1 MSYDPLSTGVASIC
15 IKVHD
20 LEINYH
26 YDKTDYMVEV
36 LSVRM
41 GDYDVTGPFMSYYGE
56 EITQRCF
63 DDVYEMEA

>member
-1 MSYDPLSTGVASIC
+1 MSYDPLSTGVTSIC

-20 LEINYH
+20 LEVSYH

-41 GDYDVTGPFMSYYGE
+41 GDYDVTGPFMDYFGD
-56 EITQRCF
+56 EIIQRCF